1 MKRTTSLICL
11 SLALILLPTT
21 LVRLQAQQR
30 STEQPDKP
38 EVEKVVLDFQIKKKG
53 EFVGGLKKEDL
64 SVYEDDVKQ
73 GITQFSQGDPPLS
86 IVLLLDL
93 SNSMK
98 KSVRYVR
105 ESAQQIAQGFNPDD
119 EVAIMMFA
127 TNVVLAQPF
136 TRSKHQ
142 IANGIG
148 QVPVPAGYTTLNEA
162 LREAA
167 TYLAKSATPGNRRVI
182 IAFTDD
188 EDTASSTESL
198 KQASHAIFNSGIVV
212 CGFIVRVPSRLLG
225 PESEGVVAKLV
236 RQTGGI
242 ALSVDERKLGE
253 QMADV
258 VRSLHRHYIIEYVP
272 SNPKHNGKFRRIRL
286 RLSPDV
292 EKREGKLSILAR
304 EGYYAPAR

>member
-1 MKRTTSLICL
+1 MKRRTSLIYFL
-11 SLALILLPTT
+11 FSLILLPTA
-21 LVRLQAQQR
+21 LVRLQAQQK
-30 STEQPDKP
+30 STDQPAKL
-38 EVEKVVLDFQIKKKG
+38 EEEKVVLDFQIKKKG

-64 SVYEDDVKQ
+64 SVYEDGAKQ
-73 GITQFSQGDPPLS
+73 EITQFSEGDPPLS

-98 KSVRYVR
+98 KSVRHLR
-105 ESAQQIAQGFNPDD
+105 ESGQQVAQGFKQDD
-119 EVAIMMFA
+119 EVAVITFA

-136 TRSKHQ
+136 TRNKQ
-142 IANGIG
+142 QVVNRIA
-148 QVPVPAGYTTLNEA
+148 QAPDPAGYTTLHDA
-162 LREAA
+162 LSQAA
-167 TYLAKSATPGNRRVI
+167 TYLIKSATPGNRRVI

-212 CGFIVRVPSRLLG
+212 CGFIVRVPSRVLA
-225 PESEGVVAKLV
+225 PPAEGVVAKLV

-242 ALSVDERKLGE
+242 ALFVDEEKLGK

-272 SNPKHNGKFRRIRL
+272 SNPKHNGKFRRIWL

-304 EGYYAPAR
+304 EGYYALAR